1 MAKLKHMTQEERQ
14 ERYKKLMTQ
23 PVGVLIELIVKLEED
38 NEKTREYRKRL
49 MQIRNLATDKE
60 DRRPIGRPKKEED

>member
-1 MAKLKHMTQEERQ
+1 MTQEERQ

-23 PVGVLIELIVKLEED
+23 PVGVLIELIIKLEED